1 MDKLLQ
7 NLIKKRLQ
15 KSFPG
20 SLQIWKQGNPR
31 HQMFLFYFIPLEG
44 EPYQLREGT
53 QSPSFMGAGSG
64 TEAAPHRARPQH
76 GPQLLPRTMFLE
88 GRAQGLGPRFSLHAC
103 SLAPSSSGSAGPC
116 GPFCPHT
123 GPLFLGAHC
132 TWETWEGERHPQLRP
147 PGEGS
152 AQQPHKPPSS
162 AEMSPSECGEG
173 CGFIKLLFICEQTG
187 LETGLFFPTARAASV
202 IPLAPGLEQ

>member
-88 GRAQGLGPRFSLHAC
+88 GRAQGLGPRFSARL
-103 SLAPSSSGSAGPC
+103 
-116 GPFCPHT
+116 
-123 GPLFLGAHC
+123 
-132 TWETWEGERHPQLRP
+132 Q
-147 PGEGS
+147 PG
-152 AQQPHKPPSS
+152 AQQLWVCRPLRTILPSHGTS
-162 AEMSPSECGEG
+162 VPRCTLHVGNVGGREASTAE
-173 CGFIKLLFICEQTG
+173 
-187 LETGLFFPTARAASV
+187 ASR
-202 IPLAPGLEQ
+202 